1 MAEER
6 RSERPSTPAELNQ
19 ELLSLLQRDLVV
31 AAAVEKEKAAQ
42 TADAFVGQL
51 YYDFVVKEEE
61 RKRRASH
68 LAGALLNKV
77 SRDFGSVP
85 PPPVMSV
92 TTESDAELEAAANAP
107 LSADELAEIE
117 AMKAPKGMFEKL
129 MSFFT
134 RK

>member
-1 MAEER
+1 MTEER

-19 ELLSLLQRDLVV
+19 ELLGLLQRDFVV
-31 AAAVEKEKAAQ
+31 APAVEKEKAAQ
-42 TADAFVGQL
+42 TAEAFVGQL

-85 PPPVMSV
+85 RRP
-92 TTESDAELEAAANAP
+92 
-107 LSADELAEIE
+107 
-117 AMKAPKGMFEKL
+117 
-129 MSFFT
+129 
-134 RK
+134 